1 MEENNINNVQEQDV
15 SVKPETPEK
24 RLRIGYVFLSVVPA
38 AVLLMIQTIAQ
49 IPFLIIASVEVLSE
63 EGAGGDIFEAVEAIL
78 ELFMNKY
85 STYMYLLYV
94 VAGIIVFLIWY
105 YNGFVK
111 KSPRVKLNEIF
122 GTKSIIAAIST
133 AIGLYFFINAVM
145 TLISFLMP
153 SLIDSYNEM
162 IESVGVV
169 SNDFI
174 TIVYA
179 IILGPVVEELCFRG
193 VVFGFLE
200 KSGVKPIVI
209 ITVSGVIFGAVHLI
223 PVQVVYAAVVGM
235 FLGFLRYRYRSVLLT
250 ITTHILFNLTG
261 TYIGGAVDS
270 LGLGS
275 GANLIFGGLA
285 LIALV
290 FTVLL
295 VNGDKKAYK
304 PVHN

>member
-145 TLISFLMP
+145 TLISCLMP

-162 IESVGVV
+162 IESAGVV

-209 ITVSGVIFGAVHLI
+209 IAVSGIIFGAVHLI
-223 PVQVVYAAVVGM
+223 PLQVVYAAVVGM

>member
-145 TLISFLMP
+145 TLISCLMP

-162 IESVGVV
+162 IESAGVV

-209 ITVSGVIFGAVHLI
+209 IAVSGIIFGAVHLI
-223 PVQVVYAAVVGM
+223 PLQVVYAAVVGM

-295 VNGDKKAYK
+295 VNGDKKANK